1 VASNEREK
9 IIMDKE
15 IRQRRA
21 RVIAVGNQ
29 KGGVGKSTL
38 TVHLAGGLGRMGR
51 QCLIWDLD
59 MNRGSSVQLGI
70 PKEMPVLGSYEVLLG
85 EEDPVEVVIGNGD
98 IEGIELPENVSLIA
112 ARRNL
117 ENIDMVLNSKHVF
130 GNAKDVLRPLVDKLR
145 GDYDYIFLDTAPNLT
160 IPTVAAYKAADYFL
174 LSAIP
179 EPLAIEGLSAA
190 LEDIATVKK
199 QGNSSLRLIGVVLS
213 AIKGRSTRLQ
223 RELIGYVEEQFGAA
237 SDPFARSYK
246 THITETTYVCECQ
259 KYGKTMFQLFPDH
272 KVTEEYRQ
280 LVRELEVR
288 LDAIEGV
295 ERNAPVSPQ
304 AQGEVVNG

>member
-1 VASNEREK
+1 
-9 IIMDKE
+9 MDNTSR
-15 IRQRRA
+15 RQRA
-21 RVIAVGNQ
+21 RVIAIGNQ

-38 TVHLAGGLGRMGR
+38 TVHLAAGLGEMGR
-51 QCLIWDLD
+51 QCLVWDLD

-85 EEDPVEVVIGNGD
+85 EEDPVEVIISAGD
-98 IEGIELPENVSLIA
+98 IEGLELPPNVSLIA

-117 ENIDMVLNSKHVF
+117 ENIDMVLNAKHLF
-130 GNAKDVLRPLVDKLR
+130 GNPKDVLRPLVDKLR
-145 GDYDYIFLDTAPNLT
+145 DGYDYIFLDTAPNLT

-190 LEDIATVKK
+190 LEDIAIVKK
-199 QGNSSLRLIGVVLS
+199 QGNPSLRLIGVVLS

-223 RELIGYVEEQFGAA
+223 RELIGYVEQQFDAA
-237 SDPFARSYK
+237 SDSSAWSYK
-246 THITETTYVCECQ
+246 TRITETTYVCECQ
-259 KYGKTMFQLFPDH
+259 QHGKTMFQLFRDH
-272 KVTEEYRQ
+272 KVTEEFRQ
-280 LVRELEVR
+280 LVRELEAR

-295 ERNAPVSPQ
+295 EREAPMILPI
-304 AQGEVVNG
+304 QGDIVHG

>member
-1 VASNEREK
+1 MERKSN
-9 IIMDKE
+9 
-15 IRQRRA
+15 QRKA

-38 TVHLAGGLGRMGR
+38 TVHLAAGLGEMGR
-51 QCLIWDLD
+51 HSLIWDLD
-59 MNRGSSVQLGI
+59 MNRGASVQLGI

-85 EEDPVEVVIGNGD
+85 EEDPVEVVISTGD
-98 IEGIELPENVSLIA
+98 IEGLELPPHVSLIA

-117 ENIDMVLNSKHVF
+117 ENIDMVLNAKHVF
-130 GNAKDVLRPLVDKLR
+130 GNPKDVLRPLVDQLR
-145 GDYDYIFLDTAPNLT
+145 GDYDYIFLDTAPNLM

-199 QGNSSLRLIGVVLS
+199 QGNPSLRLIGVVLS

-223 RELIGYVEEQFGAA
+223 RELIGYVEEQFDAA
-237 SDPFARSYK
+237 SDPSARSYK
-246 THITETTYVCECQ
+246 TRITETTYVCECQ
-259 KYGKTMFQLFPDH
+259 QYGKTMFQLFPDH
-272 KVTEEYRQ
+272 KVTDEYRQ
-280 LVRELEVR
+280 LVRELEAR
-288 LDAIEGV
+288 LDATEGV
-295 ERNAPVSPQ
+295 EREVPVRLQ